1 MVFIENI
8 FVCLV
13 GTLVIAALIAK
24 NNSRLIF
31 LFIAIGMEIC
41 LTSAYINTFFARH
54 YGADMVSAATEIAPV
69 CEEILKLLPL
79 LFYIYIFEPKPEE
92 ALNAIIAIAVGFAT
106 FENVSYLTQNYSVTL
121 SHMLVRGFGVSA
133 MHIVTG
139 AIVGYGLF
147 HIWSQ
152 SWLKLAGTL
161 GLLCTAI
168 TFHAIFN
175 MLVSEAGLVRYIG
188 YLLPVFAIILGK
200 LLDTQV
206 NRITA
211 PK

>member
-1 MVFIENI
+1 MIYIENI

-13 GTLVIAALIAK
+13 GTLIIAALIAK
-24 NNSRLIF
+24 NKSHLIF
-31 LFIAIGMEIC
+31 LFIAIGMQTC
-41 LTSAYINTFFARH
+41 LISAYINTFFARL
-54 YGADMVSAATEIAPV
+54 YGADMLSAAIEIAPV

-79 LFYIYIFEPKPEE
+79 LFYILIFEPKPEE

-106 FENVSYLTQNYSVTL
+106 FENVSYLTQNYSVPL
-121 SHMLVRGFGVSA
+121 SHILIRGFGVSA
-133 MHIVTG
+133 MHIVAG

-147 HIWSQ
+147 YMWSQ

-175 MLVSEAGLVRYIG
+175 MLVSMTGPIRYIG
-188 YLLPVFAIILGK
+188 YLLPILAIIFGTM
-200 LLDTQV
+200 LDKQV
-206 NRITA
+206 HRIIK
-211 PK
+211 PE

>member
-1 MVFIENI
+1 MIYIENI

-13 GTLVIAALIAK
+13 GTLIIAALIAK
-24 NNSRLIF
+24 NKSRLIF
-31 LFIAIGMEIC
+31 LFIAIGMQTC
-41 LTSAYINTFFARH
+41 LISAYINTFFARL
-54 YGADMVSAATEIAPV
+54 YGADMLSAAIEIAPV

-79 LFYIYIFEPKPEE
+79 LFYILIFEPKPEE
-92 ALNAIIAIAVGFAT
+92 ALNAVIAIGVGFAT
-106 FENVSYLTQNYSVTL
+106 FENIIFLTQNYSVTL
-121 SHMLVRGFGVSA
+121 RHLLIRGFGVSA
-133 MHIVTG
+133 MHIVSG

-147 HIWSQ
+147 YIWSQ
-152 SWLKLAGTL
+152 AWLKLAGTL
-161 GLLCTAI
+161 GLLCAAI

-175 MLVSEAGLVRYIG
+175 MLVSMAEPIRYIG